1 MSAVAV
7 RSGSSRILLV
17 EDNPGDADLTSE
29 RIADVAVAPY
39 ELRLATSLSDAV
51 HTLSAFTADAII
63 LDLNLPDSVGLE
75 TLARI
80 KRSAGSAAIIVV
92 SGFIDEELRSRALED
107 GAEEVFSK
115 DDAGSRL
122 FARSVLYVIERNIER
137 NSAREQHR
145 ELERLLD
152 SNPDAILVVNPDAG
166 VLYVNRAAVALFGKG
181 RGELL
186 GTSLP
191 FALDGDGT
199 VEVSVRRPDGERLCE
214 LRAVATT
221 WQREPATLAAIRDI
235 SERKNTEA
243 MREAV
248 RLKAEFLANMSHE
261 LRTPLN
267 AIIGFSELL
276 AEPAVNADA
285 EKRTTYIGHVLTS
298 ARHLVRL
305 INDVLDL
312 AKVDAGKLVFIA
324 EQTRL
329 DMIMR
334 EVADSLGSLAA
345 QAGAEIVVTADDTA
359 NDVYLDP
366 VRLKQVLYNY
376 LSNAL
381 KVAPKGTRVVVR
393 SLPDRDG
400 RVRIEVEDAGA
411 GIPPDQ
417 LPRLFGEFQ
426 QLTTGSTTA
435 HQGTGLGLSLTKRIV
450 EAQGGTVGVASV
462 VGKGSTFFAVLP
474 RRATSAAPN

>member
-1 MSAVAV
+1 
-7 RSGSSRILLV
+7 
-17 EDNPGDADLTSE
+17 
-29 RIADVAVAPY
+29 
-39 ELRLATSLSDAV
+39 
-51 HTLSAFTADAII
+51 
-63 LDLNLPDSVGLE
+63 
-75 TLARI
+75 
-80 KRSAGSAAIIVV
+80 
-92 SGFIDEELRSRALED
+92 
-107 GAEEVFSK
+107 
-115 DDAGSRL
+115 
-122 FARSVLYVIERNIER
+122 
-137 NSAREQHR
+137 
-145 ELERLLD
+145 
-152 SNPDAILVVNPDAG
+152 
-166 VLYVNRAAVALFGKG
+166 

-417 LPRLFGEFQ
+417 LPRLFAEFQ